1 MEGAKLMTD
10 FQTVIIQCGGSDS
23 FSQLSGKIERFKEK
37 LWSQKEEAIL
47 HLLRIKNKF
56 LD

>member
-1 MEGAKLMTD
+1 MTG
-10 FQTVIIQCGGSDS
+10 FQTVIIHSVEEVT
-23 FSQLSGKIERFKEK
+23 LSLNCQARLNGLRKN
-37 LWSQKEEAIL
+37 WSQKEEAIL

>member
-1 MEGAKLMTD
+1 MTG
-10 FQTVIIQCGGSDS
+10 FQTVIIHSVEEVTL
-23 FSQLSGKIERFKEK
+23 SQLSGKIERFKEK